1 MYTYNKQLGI
11 GEVKEIANGMVTIF
25 FEDADLTKK
34 VPFGFVTIYNTEED
48 AEESANP
55 IMSIEALEAELL
67 ADNQRHINRMNN
79 QEEIRIM
86 NELTSRN
93 CASAL

>member
-48 AEESANP
+48 AEESANA
-55 IMSIEALEAELL
+55 IISIEDLEAELK